1 MQTHFILSTSIMQ
14 LIAISIGTLYIF
26 MEGHENALLS
36 FATISRHG
44 EIFHYECDLNSLN
57 KLKTTLSIQQ

>member
-1 MQTHFILSTSIMQ
+1 MMQ

-26 MEGHENALLS
+26 MEGHENALIS

-57 KLKTTLSIQQ
+57 KLMTALSIQQ